1 MTTLGSL
8 WRAVTLTV
16 ENSRALAAARGAY
29 QRGAGIPEI
38 VRAWSAETANGT
50 DDALPRQLEAALRSG
65 AEYLEQGAV
74 WAVAAAT
81 RIEALA
87 PEMTDRLDEVARW
100 CERTGPAVVGVVRRT
115 SDTTRRL
122 APQAQRMASGVSVA
136 AGRLA
141 ERLRVLK
148 GEP

>member
-1 MTTLGSL
+1 MTSLGSL

-38 VRAWSAETANGT
+38 VRAWAAETSNGT
-50 DDALPRQLEAALRSG
+50 DDALPRQVEAALRTG

-81 RIEALA
+81 RVEALA
-87 PEMTDRLDEVARW
+87 PQVTDRLDEVARW
-100 CERTGPAVVGVVRRT
+100 CERTGPMVVDTVRRT
-115 SDTTRRL
+115 SETTRRL
-122 APQAQRMASGVSVA
+122 APQLQRMASGVSIT

-141 ERLRVLK
+141 ERLRELK